1 MTAPMIADVA
11 AQFGM
16 CSRSFGQLAAILKTI
31 ADEAKD
37 DHRLLALAGAARYI
51 ADDMCNLT
59 DCFQDE
65 IEAHGIRTD

>member
-51 ADDMCNLT
+51 ADDMCNLA
-59 DCFQDE
+59 DRFQNE
-65 IEAHGIRTD
+65 IEEHGIRTD